1 MRVLHVISGID
12 VPTGGPGTALVG
24 LGSAQAQVGL
34 DVTVLTAFAQGADLA
49 PAEQLKRDG
58 VNVQLIGPV
67 RTPLGLHSGIPA
79 KINELLDQA
88 DIVHIHGLWE
98 EIQHRAARLACARGI
113 PYLITPHGML
123 DPWSLSQ
130 RALKKRLYMAWRL
143 RTNLNRAAAI
153 HYTAET
159 ERELAEPL
167 GLRPPAL
174 IELNGVDLREFE
186 KLPEKGS
193 FRKLFPQIGQRPLI
207 LFLSRIHLKKGLD
220 MLIPAMAKVK
230 TPDAILVIIGPDPW
244 GYGQTIKDLI
254 QQHGIGDRTIFVGQ
268 VPADVR
274 IAAFTDADI
283 FVLPSY
289 QENFGIAVAE
299 ALAAGTPVVISDQVN
314 IHREISAAGVG
325 GVVRRDVDL
334 VAAEMDRWLQDAELR
349 RAAAEKARPFVWDR
363 WGWTQIARRWIGHYD
378 RIVAEHRAAK
388 SGHAGASAG

>member
-12 VPTGGPGTALVG
+12 VPTGGPGSALVG
-24 LGSAQAQVGL
+24 LGSAQAKAGL
-34 DVTVLTAFAQGADLA
+34 EVTVLTAFAQGADLA
-49 PAEQLKRDG
+49 PVEQLKRDG
-58 VNVQLIGPV
+58 VDVHVIGPV
-67 RTPLGLHSGIPA
+67 HTPLGLHSGIPA
-79 KINELLDQA
+79 KLNELLDRA
-88 DIVHIHGLWE
+88 DVVHIHGLWE
-98 EIQHRAARLACARGI
+98 EIQHRAARLAWERSI
-113 PYLITPHGML
+113 PYIMTPHGML

-153 HYTAET
+153 HYTAEI
-159 ERELAEPL
+159 ERDLAEPL
-167 GLRPPAL
+167 GLRPPPL

-186 KLPEKGS
+186 KLPEKGT
-193 FRKLFPQIGQRPLI
+193 FRKLYPQIGQRPLI

-220 MLIPAMAKVK
+220 MLIPAMAKVT
-230 TPDAILVIIGPDPW
+230 TPNAVLVIIGPDPW

-254 QQHGIGDRTIFVGQ
+254 KEHGIGDRTIFVGQ

-314 IHREISAAGVG
+314 IHRQISNAGVG
-325 GVVRRDVDL
+325 GVVPRQVDR
-334 VAAEMDRWLQDAELR
+334 VAAEIDRWLQDNELR
-349 RAAAEKARPFVWDR
+349 RVAAEKARPFVWEHY
-363 WGWTQIARRWIGHYD
+363 GWAQIARRWVGHYD
-378 RIVAEHRAAK
+378 QIVAKHQAAK
-388 SGHAGASAG
+388 SVA

>member
-49 PAEQLKRDG
+49 PAEQLKKDG
-58 VNVQLIGPV
+58 VDVHVIGPV
-67 RTPLGLHSGIPA
+67 RTPLGLHSGISA
-79 KINELLDQA
+79 KLSELLGRA
-88 DIVHIHGLWE
+88 DVVHIHGLWE
-98 EIQHRAARLACARGI
+98 DIQHRAARLAWDRGI
-113 PYLITPHGML
+113 PYIITPHGML

-153 HYTAET
+153 HYTAEI
-159 ERELAEPL
+159 ERDLAEPL
-167 GLRPPAL
+167 GLRPPPL

-186 KLPEKGS
+186 HLPEKGT
-193 FRKLFPQIGQRPLI
+193 FRKLYPQIGDRPLL

-254 QQHGIGDRTIFVGQ
+254 AEHGIGDRTIFIGQ

-274 IAAFTDADI
+274 IAAFTDADL

-289 QENFGIAVAE
+289 QENFGIAIAE

-314 IHREISAAGVG
+314 IHRQISSGGVG
-325 GVVRRDVDL
+325 GVVPRQVDR
-334 VAAEMDRWLQDAELR
+334 VAAEMDRWLQDRELR
-349 RAAAEKARPFVWDR
+349 RAAAEKARPFVWER
-363 WGWTQIARRWIGHYD
+363 YSWTQIAQRWVGHYD
-378 RIVAEHRAAK
+378 RIVAQHKTAK
-388 SGHAGASAG
+388 SSA